1 MLSVGQVTRVVQWVA
16 VESSVVVLVD
26 ITVWTWVMAWLEFAA
41 AILAV
46 AADSGSAWTILFRF
60 DCTGRIVS
68 FGVVQVMIIV
78 REIVVVVA
86 I

>member
-1 MLSVGQVTRVVQWVA
+1 MA
-16 VESSVVVLVD
+16 VESAMIVLVEV
-26 ITVWTWVMAWLEFAA
+26 TVWTWVVAWLEFAA

-78 REIVVVVA
+78 GEIVVVVA
-86 I
+86 NWLKVGGG